1 MNAYLSD
8 QPVHLS
14 PLRDEQGNQPRFGL
28 LLEPG
33 AALARETLLW
43 AGLFDS
49 YDQKEGMRAFLE
61 KRKPVFEDR

>member
-8 QPVHLS
+8 QPVRLS

-33 AALARETLLW
+33 RAIVVRALEQLQSSLIQTPA
-43 AGLFDS
+43 
-49 YDQKEGMRAFLE
+49 
-61 KRKPVFEDR
+61 

>member
-8 QPVHLS
+8 QPVRLS

-33 AALARETLLW
+33 RP
-43 AGLFDS
+43 
-49 YDQKEGMRAFLE
+49 GMHVGEL
-61 KRKPVFEDR
+61 P